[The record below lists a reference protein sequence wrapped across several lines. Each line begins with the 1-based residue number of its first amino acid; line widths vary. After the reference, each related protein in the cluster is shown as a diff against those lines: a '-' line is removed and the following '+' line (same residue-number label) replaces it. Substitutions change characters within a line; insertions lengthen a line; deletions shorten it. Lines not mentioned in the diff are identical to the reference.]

1 MEVYGSTSLRLLE
14 KLAYS
19 IARVITGKKPSQGR
33 VHLAEMYCKNI
44 MSEIRELAQVIDE
57 HRKCPFCSYKPG
69 PNSWRHAL
77 YLHLVKTHLQDLLEI
92 ASACTAKEKQPV
104 ETLGTQAP
112 QREPLKRAL

>member
-1 MEVYGSTSLRLLE
+1 MEKLITPLSPSWKNGAEYMEAYGSTSLRLLE

-33 VHLAEMYCKNI
+33 VHLAEMYCRSI
-44 MSEIRELAQVIDE
+44 MSEIRELAKVIDE
-57 HRKCPFCSYKPG
+57 HGKCPFCSYKPG

-92 ASACTAKEKQPV
+92 ASACTTKEK
-104 ETLGTQAP
+104 
-112 QREPLKRAL
+112 